1 METITMLIVALAPA
15 IGVLSMIIGLTAKI
29 IKRFNDLRAE
39 VKDDK
44 TINAL
49 LTDNKK
55 LAKLYSDTM
64 ADVKELSTQVDNLR
78 KITVDLAEKYNID
91 TNKLVEE
98 LVELKDDLTAVV
110 KGNKELQKELNYTI
124 SAASNEEV

>member
-1 METITMLIVALAPA
+1 MASIQLLLIALAPS
-15 IGVLSMIIGLTAKI
+15 IGTLLTIILIAFKI
-29 IKRFNDLRAE
+29 CKRFVDLRAE

-78 KITVDLAEKYNID
+78 TITVDLAEKYNID
-91 TNKLVEE
+91 TNKLIEE
-98 LVELKDDLTAVV
+98 LVELKDDLTMVV
-110 KGNKELQKELNYTI
+110 RNNKELQKELNYTI

>member
-15 IGVLSMIIGLTAKI
+15 IGVLGMILGLTAKI

-49 LTDNKK
+49 LADNQK

-64 ADVKELSTQVDNLR
+64 SDVRELSDQVDTLR
-78 KITVDLAEKYNID
+78 KISVDLAEKYNID
-91 TNKLVEE
+91 TNKLLTE
-98 LVELKDDLTAVV
+98 LFGLKDQLMQVIRE
-110 KGNKELQKELNYTI
+110 NKELQKNLNYTLYQ
-124 SAASNEEV
+124 APDKED

>member
-15 IGVLSMIIGLTAKI
+15 IGVLGMILGLTAKI

-49 LTDNKK
+49 LTDNQK

-64 ADVKELSTQVDNLR
+64 ADVRELSDQVDTLR
-78 KITVDLAEKYNID
+78 KISVDLAEKYNID
-91 TNKLVEE
+91 TNKLLTE
-98 LVELKDDLTAVV
+98 LFGLKDQLMQVIRE
-110 KGNKELQKELNYTI
+110 NKELQKNLNYTLYQ
-124 SAASNEEV
+124 APDKED

>member
-49 LTDNKK
+49 LSDNQK

-64 ADVKELSTQVDNLR
+64 ADVKELSNQVDNLR
-78 KITVDLAEKYNID
+78 RITMDIAEKYDVD
-91 TNKLVEE
+91 TDKLVGE
-98 LVELKDDLTAVV
+98 LVELKDELVKVV
-110 KGNKELQKELNYTI
+110 RDNKEIQKNLNYALNT
-124 SAASNEEV
+124 APEKEV

>member
-15 IGVLSMIIGLTAKI
+15 IGVLGMILGLTAKI

-49 LTDNKK
+49 LTDNQK

-64 ADVKELSTQVDNLR
+64 ADVRELSDQVDTLR
-78 KITVDLAEKYNID
+78 KISVDLAEKYNID
-91 TNKLVEE
+91 TNKLLTE
-98 LVELKDDLTAVV
+98 LFELKDQLTQVIRE
-110 KGNKELQKELNYTI
+110 NKELQKNLNYTLYQ
-124 SAASNEEV
+124 APDKED

>member
-15 IGVLSMIIGLTAKI
+15 IGVLGMIIGLTAKI
-29 IKRFNDLRAE
+29 IGRFNALRAE

-55 LAKLYSDTM
+55 LAKLYNDTM
-64 ADVKELSTQVDNLR
+64 ADVRELSTQVDNLR
-78 KITVDLAEKYNID
+78 KITVDLTEKYNID
-91 TNKLVEE
+91 TNKLIEE
-98 LVELKDDLTAVV
+98 LVELKDDLTTVV

>member
-15 IGVLSMIIGLTAKI
+15 LGVLGMILGLTAKI
-29 IKRFNDLRAE
+29 IGRFNALRAE

-55 LAKLYSDTM
+55 LSKLYADTM
-64 ADVKELSTQVDNLR
+64 TDVRELSNQVDTLR
-78 KITVDLAEKYNID
+78 KISTELAEKYNID
-91 TNKLVEE
+91 TNKLLQE
-98 LVELKDDLTAVV
+98 LLDLKDQLKAVV
-110 KGNKELQKELNYTI
+110 RENKELQKNLNYTLYQ
-124 SAASNEEV
+124 APDKED

>member
-64 ADVKELSTQVDNLR
+64 EDIKELSNQVDNLR
-78 KITVDLAEKYNID
+78 RITMDIADKYNVD
-91 TNKLVEE
+91 TDKLVGE
-98 LVELKDDLTAVV
+98 LVELKDDLVRVV
-110 KGNKELQKELNYTI
+110 KDNKEIQKNLNF
-124 SAASNEEV
+124 ALDRAPEKEV

>member
-64 ADVKELSTQVDNLR
+64 TDVKELSTQVDNLR
-78 KITVDLAEKYNID
+78 KITVELAEKYNID
-91 TNKLVEE
+91 TDKLVKE
-98 LVELKDDLTAVV
+98 LIELKDNLTDVV
-110 KGNKELQKELNYTI
+110 KENKELQKELNYTI